1 MDKQQELALAKAW
14 FESRGIS
21 AKITDEDL
29 YIDVECYEVMV
40 SSAEVSYRA
49 ELRKEE
55 LPAYQD

>member
-21 AKITDEDL
+21 AWITNEDL
-29 YIDVECYEVMV
+29 YIDVETYDVMV
-40 SSAEVSYRA
+40 SSAEVYHRA

-55 LPAYQD
+55 LPTHQD